1 MTTVPSAIIFVN
13 SDINPPIKNKLIQQ
27 LLIDDSMSGQEFD
40 SKMLVDPNYPQNVE
54 LNQLRILVIRDNLS
68 DYTNREYADVVIFV
82 KAGVASILANKYGP
96 PGVTL
101 DIERLNIY
109 SLLANKNLPAGGPSS
124 TLPRPIQ
131 DMLFDPNDPSHVHDA
146 NPDNIFNNQDFL
158 NRK

>member
-1 MTTVPSAIIFVN
+1 MTSIPAAIIFVN
-13 SDINPPIKNKLIQQ
+13 SDINPPIQSKLIQQ

-40 SKMLVDPNYPQNVE
+40 NRVSVDPNYPQNVE

-68 DYTNREYADVVIFV
+68 DHTNRQYADVVIFV

-101 DIERLNIY
+101 NIDRLSIY
-109 SLLANKNLPAGGPSS
+109 SLLANKDLPAGGPSS

-131 DMLFDPNDPSHVHDA
+131 DMLFDHNDPSHVHDA
-146 NPDNIFNNQDFL
+146 NPDNIFNNPDFL